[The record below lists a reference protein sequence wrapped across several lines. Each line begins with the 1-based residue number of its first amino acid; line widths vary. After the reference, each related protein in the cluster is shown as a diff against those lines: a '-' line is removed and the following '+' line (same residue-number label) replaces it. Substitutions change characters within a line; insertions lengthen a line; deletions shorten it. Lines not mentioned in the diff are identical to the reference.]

1 MARNGTD
8 RLFAPMRMGRHFLPN
23 RIVMAPMTRSRAVPG
38 GIPGPLAAT
47 YYAQR
52 ASAGLIITEAA
63 HVSPE
68 GVGYPGTP
76 GMHTAEQVEGWRTVT
91 RAVHERGGR
100 VFVQLWHVGRVS
112 HPCMQPGGAL
122 PVAPSPIAPSGE
134 VYTSEGRRPFVVPRA
149 LTVEEIP
156 GVVEQFAHAARL
168 AREAEFDGVDV
179 HAANGYLIDQFLR
192 DGSNQRADGYGG
204 TIENRARL
212 LLEVVTAVGE
222 VWGRDAVGVRLSPL
236 NSYNCMHDS
245 DPASTFGYVVSALDG
260 MGIGYLHVAEP
271 GPGHPLATPDGL
283 RLVHDLRSA
292 FRGCFVIDGG
302 RDRSSAEGAL
312 DATAADLVALA
323 TPFISNP
330 DLIERLAEGL
340 PLTQPDAST
349 FYEGGP
355 RGYID
360 YPRYQRSVSHPT
372 PPSLR

>member
-1 MARNGTD
+1 M
-8 RLFAPMRMGRHFLPN
+8 
-23 RIVMAPMTRSRAVPG
+23 
-38 GIPGPLAAT
+38 
-47 YYAQR
+47 
-52 ASAGLIITEAA
+52 
-63 HVSPE
+63 
-68 GVGYPGTP
+68 
-76 GMHTAEQVEGWRTVT
+76 T

-134 VYTSEGRRPFVVPRA
+134 LYTSEGRRPFVVPRA

-245 DPASTFGYVVSALDG
+245 DPASTFGYVVLGARRDGHRLPARRRARSRASAGDAG
-260 MGIGYLHVAEP
+260 RAPP
-271 GPGHPLATPDGL
+271 GARPPLGVPGL
-283 RLVHDLRSA
+283 
-292 FRGCFVIDGG
+292 FVIDGG